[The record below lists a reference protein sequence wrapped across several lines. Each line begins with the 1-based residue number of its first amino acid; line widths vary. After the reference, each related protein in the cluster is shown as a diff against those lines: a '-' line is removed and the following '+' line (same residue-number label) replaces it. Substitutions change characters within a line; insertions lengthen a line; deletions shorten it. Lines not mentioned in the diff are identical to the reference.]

1 MANLSQI
8 EILVSELERLFVS
21 LNEGLRTGIAEDGL
35 TEVKVA
41 KALLADSAKLLLS
54 QDGTSSKNL
63 DQITSDIKSFI
74 EAIEVDPDNANKH
87 TKISA
92 YLEGKF
98 FRKVVDAAYAK
109 AVGDAEDTDT
119 IINTFKELQEVIG
132 ATDKAGNTGLTSL
145 LNRIADLNSAI
156 SNLESQIENNT
167 STILGIVEGQIEQL
181 TTEYKAAD
189 SALSGRIDAV
199 NTDLVSLTNSTSSRF
214 TTNEGLIS
222 GLRLDLTEEARIRE
236 SNDVGLQNQITT
248 NLGEFKAYEVMLG
261 GASKVIPAVGRL
273 SNLKVSSL
281 WKTTL

>member
-222 GLRLDLTEEARIRE
+222 GIRLDLTEEARIRE

>member
-132 ATDKAGNTGLTSL
+132 AQDKTGNTGLTSI
-145 LNRIADLNSAI
+145 LNRIAELNAALENIQNELETAEARIQGYVDGKI
-156 SNLESQIENNT
+156 SDVT
-167 STILGIVEGQIEQL
+167 AD
-181 TTEYKAAD
+181 YKAAD
-189 SALSGRIDAV
+189 SSLGVRIDAV
-199 NTDLVSLTNSTSSRF
+199 NADLVSLTNSTNSRF
-214 TTNEGLIS
+214 TTNEGLIA
-222 GLRLDLTEEARIRE
+222 GLRLDLTEEARVRE
-236 SNDVGLQNQITT
+236 SNDTGLQSQITV
-248 NLGEFKAYEVMLG
+248 NLDEFKAYELMLG